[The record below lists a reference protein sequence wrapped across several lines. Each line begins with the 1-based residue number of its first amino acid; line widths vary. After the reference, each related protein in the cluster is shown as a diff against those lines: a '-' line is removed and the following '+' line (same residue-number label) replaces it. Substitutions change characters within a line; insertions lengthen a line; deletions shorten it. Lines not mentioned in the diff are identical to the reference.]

1 MKKIAARDGA
11 YDKRYVYRMT
21 SRLVIHPVTPT
32 RKNARYDQKGD
43 WGVNGKYRD
52 RAIFTSRG
60 YSARTRGKSKL
71 ITINDLSLKL
81 PRSELKGCS
90 RERLKNRTLKING
103 VKQR

>member
-21 SRLVIHPVTPT
+21 SRLVIHPATPT

-43 WGVNGKYRD
+43 WGVNRTYRN
-52 RAIFTSRG
+52 RAVFTSRVF
-60 YSARTRGKSKL
+60 
-71 ITINDLSLKL
+71 
-81 PRSELKGCS
+81 RSDSWKEQVNYHQRS
-90 RERLKNRTLKING
+90 FVETATFRIERLFEGTLKNRTLKING